1 MGTVKVY
8 SLEYG
13 LDGMCSLVA
22 REGTGYAEGY
32 SIKNN
37 QTAVDILN
45 VTFIPSV
52 KINQYIYMIAC
63 DRNMKVLGLFIVASG
78 EPKHTRYSL
87 RNIIMSALLCKAK
100 NIIIARN
107 DPEGEWKFTS
117 DELADY
123 FKLKETGKN
132 VGINVRDY
140 FILSDNVYLSAEE
153 KICSSGLI

>member
-13 LDGMCSLVA
+13 LDGMCSLVS

-45 VTFIPSV
+45 VTFTPSV
-52 KINQYIYMIAC
+52 KVNQYTYMIAC
-63 DRNMKVLGLFIVASG
+63 DRDMKVLGLFIVASG
-78 EPKHTRYSL
+78 DVNKTRYSI
-87 RNIIMSALLCKAK
+87 RNVIMSAMLCKAK

-117 DELADY
+117 EELADY
-123 FKLKETGKN
+123 CKLKETAKN
-132 VGINVRDY
+132 VDINVNDY
-140 FILSDNVYLSAEE
+140 LILSDNVYLSAEE
-153 KICSSGLI
+153 QMKQY

>member
-13 LDGMCSLVA
+13 LDGMCSLVS

-37 QTAVDILN
+37 QTADDILS
-45 VTFIPSV
+45 VTFNATV
-52 KINQYIYMIAC
+52 KVNQYIYMITC
-63 DRNMKVLGLFIVASG
+63 DKDMKVLGLFIIASG
-78 EPKHTRYSL
+78 AAGRTKYSI
-87 RNIIMSALLCKAK
+87 RNVIMSAMLCKAK

-107 DPEGEWKFTS
+107 DPEGEWKFTK

-123 FKLKETGKN
+123 CKLKETAKN
-132 VGINVRDY
+132 VDINVKDY
-140 FILSDNVYLSAEE
+140 LILSDNVYLSAEE
-153 KICSSGLI
+153 QVKQ